1 MRTVKLSVPPDR
13 TAAVLEIAFAAGIES
28 ATVHK
33 AEVHAKDAKSVQ
45 REVIDLDIST
55 PKAKAFLDRLLA
67 SDVYDRNS
75 FSIVIKQ
82 PRSIVSRSD
91 EQELTE
97 PLEEPGVDLLAE
109 LWQFSHITYG
119 LVGRILISAILLAHG
134 LIEQN
139 ILFIVAG
146 LLFLPVL
153 PMLMAI
159 SLGALTRRWRLAAQ
173 GIGALLIAI
182 ALLFTGG
189 AVAAAFSTAPLRYNE
204 FGTLLASLAISTAV
218 GIAAGLS
225 TIDDAGRRELIG
237 LAAASQIGII
247 PTWLG
252 ASAILGLP
260 STAPEG
266 QVGHLMATVLGSVI
280 VIVIAVAAVQIFSG
294 VVRGIRKHVRS
305 ANKVP

>member
-139 ILFIVAG
+139 ILFMIAG

-189 AVAAAFSTAPLRYNE
+189 AVAAAVERSASEVQRVRNTAHE
-204 FGTLLASLAISTAV
+204 FGYLDGSRNRCRAV
-218 GIAAGLS
+218 
-225 TIDDAGRRELIG
+225 DYRRCRQARVDRSCGGVSDRDHSGMARRVRDIG
-237 LAAASQIGII
+237 TSEHR
-247 PTWLG
+247 P
-252 ASAILGLP
+252 
-260 STAPEG
+260 
-266 QVGHLMATVLGSVI
+266 
-280 VIVIAVAAVQIFSG
+280 
-294 VVRGIRKHVRS
+294 
-305 ANKVP
+305 

>member
-67 SDVYDRNS
+67 SEVYDRDS

-189 AVAAAFSTAPLRYNE
+189 AVAAALSGPPLRYNE
-204 FGTLLASLAISTAV
+204 FGTLLTSLAISTAV

-247 PTWLG
+247 PAWLG

-266 QVGHLMATVLGSVI
+266 QVGHLMATVFGSVV

-294 VVRGIRKHVRS
+294 VVKGVTAPPPR
-305 ANKVP
+305 